1 MRTLAIRLQQMN
13 KKSKTN
19 YKLQLC
25 NIETSKREVLK
36 WYNTSKKSKKMHK
49 IEKLIQSRNYTYIYN
64 RIKKRVKYELKF
76 HDIDAIIRLQVFK
89 LFYSKSNK
97 NTHQI
102 NKNTY
107 P

>member
-49 IEKLIQSRNYTYIYN
+49 IEKLI
-64 RIKKRVKYELKF
+64 
-76 HDIDAIIRLQVFK
+76 
-89 LFYSKSNK
+89 
-97 NTHQI
+97 
-102 NKNTY
+102 
-107 P
+107 